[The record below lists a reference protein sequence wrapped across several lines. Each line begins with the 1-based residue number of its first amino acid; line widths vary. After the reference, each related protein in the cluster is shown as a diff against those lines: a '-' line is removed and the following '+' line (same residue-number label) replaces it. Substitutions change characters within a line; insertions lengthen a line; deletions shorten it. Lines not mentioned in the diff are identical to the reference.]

1 MLVYQRVTFRNN
13 QQAKIMP
20 NLKYGIW
27 LIRDFMENRIY
38 PLVIVNI
45 AVEKKTRSLIDSS
58 SN

>member
-1 MLVYQRVTFRNN
+1 MLVYQMVTFRNN

-27 LIRDFMENRIY
+27 LICDFMENRIF

-45 AVEKKTRSLIDSS
+45 AVEKKNTIFNR
-58 SN
+58 